1 MGVLIY
7 IEERIMGKEKRRKQE
22 EYFHKEAWN
31 TYTILVLFS
40 KINLLWKITADEED
54 IIFH

>member
-1 MGVLIY
+1 
-7 IEERIMGKEKRRKQE
+7 MGKEKRRKQE